1 MARSGQRPASWWDR
15 SGQPCGALLTPS
27 VSEFPSDGVV
37 STLSDVLE
45 PWHEG
50 LRRYCLSSRAAKGI
64 VRRAERRGR
73 ELPEPLRTALT
84 TLAAQEPDDPA
95 EVATDEDSTGP
106 TEQE

>member
-1 MARSGQRPASWWDR
+1 MARSGPRQASWWDR

-27 VSEFPSDGVV
+27 VSEFPNDGVV

-84 TLAAQEPDDPA
+84 TLAALEPDEP
-95 EVATDEDSTGP
+95 TDDQTDSED
-106 TEQE
+106 TEQIEPE